1 MTSRSLIEE
10 ITRGLATPERGE
22 KIVDYA
28 DGRQG
33 KIIFADRP
41 NRKVSAKFGSKIFRI
56 PFRSLRWDTIKMRWV
71 WWGLREGAGTP
82 GFDVP
87 AVYRVTFV
95 WKGKRYVRDVEVP
108 LIGAGHR
115 NWAMLRGAASALRAQ
130 GLDGLQLRRALAQ
143 LQRSQSIR
151 TSDVSLD
158 ANPDSPGYVPLK
170 RVAIPR
176 AGS

>member
-1 MTSRSLIEE
+1 MGSRHIIEE

-41 NRKVSAKFGSKIFRI
+41 NRQVSAKFGSKIFKI
-56 PFRSLRWDTIKMRWV
+56 PFRSLRWDTIKLRWV
-71 WWGLREGAGTP
+71 WWGLREGSCTP
-82 GFDVP
+82 GLDIP

-95 WKGKRYVRDVEVP
+95 WQGRRFVRDVEVP

-115 NWAMLRGAASALRAQ
+115 TWAMMRGAASALLSY
-130 GLDGLQLRRALAQ
+130 GLDRTKLRQALAQ
-143 LQRSQSIR
+143 LQRTQAIR
-151 TSDVSLD
+151 TSDVSLE
-158 ANPDSPGYVPLK
+158 ANPDDRGYIPLK
-170 RVAIPR
+170 RAAPR
-176 AGS
+176 S